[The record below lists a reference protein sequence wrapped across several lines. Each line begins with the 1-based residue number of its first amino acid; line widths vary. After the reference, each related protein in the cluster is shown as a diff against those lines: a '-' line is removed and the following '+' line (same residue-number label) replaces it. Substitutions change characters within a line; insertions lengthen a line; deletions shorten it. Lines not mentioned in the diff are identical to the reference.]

1 MPWDYLFQRLIL
13 ICVFLSYCFF
23 VRFFFPFLA
32 HIQPLVQHCC
42 VSERGRRLE
51 AEAFHREQ
59 HHVNHSASELPAN
72 QLFSGADR
80 NEPSAPKLDCV
91 SHDSCLR
98 LWRRWL
104 TASARRPLDY
114 TNQVWLL
121 LFAVFKLNQFI
132 PVLLLLRLGSHSRTN
147 DSSCKNFKSLNKYSC
162 PTLLFLALVVCSVLV
177 VVGFFFAFCFLT
189 SQPGCSEGSWHT
201 CTHTHSQKKHQSTVF
216 CLQTLGDGNKGV
228 SDFTPLISRWS
239 CKVIHHTF
247 NTFKI
252 CTSWQH
258 CCVFPMQ
265 YSSTPWSFMWIQQTT
280 SSLPASFFTSRPGL

>member
-13 ICVFLSYCFF
+13 TCVFLSYCFF
-23 VRFFFPFLA
+23 VLFFSPPFLA

-51 AEAFHREQ
+51 AEAFNREQ
-59 HHVNHSASELPAN
+59 HHVNRSASELPAN

-177 VVGFFFAFCFLT
+177 VVFFCFLFFNLST
-189 SQPGCSEGSWHT
+189 RLLRREL
-201 CTHTHSQKKHQSTVF
+201 THTHTHTLTKKAPVNWFLSPDSGWWKQGGF
-216 CLQTLGDGNKGV
+216 G
-228 SDFTPLISRWS
+228 F
-239 CKVIHHTF
+239 
-247 NTFKI
+247 
-252 CTSWQH
+252 
-258 CCVFPMQ
+258 
-265 YSSTPWSFMWIQQTT
+265 
-280 SSLPASFFTSRPGL
+280 